1 MFKKKYIGAALA
13 CALAM
18 GAWSGSALANPV
30 NVDGV
35 TWDSSSPFDL
45 TIQSLNIRESSV
57 SAVGDT
63 LMGYGQ
69 IGSING
75 NNNFCA
81 SCDLTFN
88 FQYTVSHVSPDNKR
102 VTFDNGSFQFYVQA
116 AGSYDQGD
124 PTTVGGMDWVTLMG
138 HTAPSA
144 DPSFVT
150 TGQLYANINGT
161 VATPTVGSAG
171 FGLLDATAGDAMKY
185 LNSNTVADGIGGYAD
200 FNLNSSFLTQP
211 ASSCSSVTSDP
222 TDICHYP
229 VSGTGVLTGATTV
242 PEPGVIGMMGLG
254 LGFLALALRRRRKET
269 DGRA

>member
-1 MFKKKYIGAALA
+1 MLKKKYVGAALA

-18 GAWSGSALANPV
+18 GAWSGSALADPV

-35 TWDSSSPFDL
+35 TWNSSSPFDL

-57 SAVGDT
+57 SNVGDT

-88 FQYTVSHVSPDNKR
+88 FQYTVSDVTANH
-102 VTFDNGSFQFYVQA
+102 VTFDNGSFQFYVQS

-124 PTTVGGMDWVTLMG
+124 PTTVGGMDWVTLTG

-144 DPSFVT
+144 DPGFVT
-150 TGQLYANINGT
+150 TGQLYALINGT
-161 VATPTVGSAG
+161 PANPSVGSSG
-171 FGLLDATAGDAMKY
+171 LGLLDATAGDAMTY
-185 LNSNTVADGIGGYAD
+185 LDSNTVADGIGGYAD
-200 FNLNSSFLTQP
+200 LNLNSSFLTQP

-229 VSGTGVLTGATTV
+229 ISGTGELTGATTTV

-269 DGRA
+269 DERA